1 MSMIHRFLTVGLVAA
16 LVGVAVAAD
25 ETPQAIKA
33 GALSFKAPADWKKET
48 PKSSMRLS
56 QMKIQ
61 PTKGDD
67 EPAELVVTAFAGG
80 GGGVEANIDRWEK
93 GFLDADKNPPK
104 AKVEKK
110 KGINVDVTRV
120 EVFGHYV
127 APVMPGQPGRNDK
140 PNYRLLGAIV
150 ITPDNGY
157 FFKLTG
163 PDKTVAA
170 ASKAFDD
177 LIESMKLDK

>member
-1 MSMIHRFLTVGLVAA
+1 MSMIHRFATVGLVAA

-25 ETPQAIKA
+25 DAPKTIKS
-33 GALSFKAPADWKKET
+33 GALSFQVPAAWKTEK
-48 PKSSMRLS
+48 PKTSMRAAQL
-56 QMKIQ
+56 KIE
-61 PTKGDD
+61 PAKGD
-67 EPAELVVTAFAGG
+67 EEAAELVVTAFPGGAGG
-80 GGGVEANIDRWEK
+80 VDANVERWEK
-93 GFLDADKNPPK
+93 GFLDADKKTAK

-120 EVFGHYV
+120 EVYGHYV
-127 APVMPGQPGRNDK
+127 AAVMPGQAGKNDK

-150 ITPDNGY
+150 ITPETGY

-170 ASKAFDD
+170 SSKAFDE
-177 LIESMKLDK
+177 LIESIKVDK